1 MENEIILKSI
11 QKLNPNAEV
20 SILGSDINT
29 CEITWHNGTTP
40 ISKAD
45 IEAQFP
51 IVEFDMAMEDLR
63 AKRNKDLQD
72 SDWTQLPDNTLT
84 SEQRNAWMQFR
95 TELRNITNGLT
106 TVEQVNNI
114 DYPDK
119 P

>member
-1 MENEIILKSI
+1 MIISKAI
-11 QKLNPNAEV
+11 YKINPSAEFTY
-20 SILGSDINT
+20 LEEDINT
-29 CEITWHNGTTP
+29 IEWHNGTTP
-40 ISKAD
+40 ISVSD
-45 IEAQFP
+45 IQAQFP

-84 SEQRNAWMQFR
+84 SEQRNAWMLFR

-106 TVEQVNNI
+106 TVEQVKNL

-119 P
+119 PNG